1 MASRFARRLA
11 RGRSEA
17 TPARLLLTVA
27 SVVLAVVALVVL
39 LVYAIQSVV

>member
-1 MASRFARRLA
+1 MKFGRKLA

-17 TPARLLLTVA
+17 TPARLLA
-27 SVVLAVVALVVL
+27 SVIAVIAVAVALVVV